1 MKTIMFV
8 LLVITSLNLYA
19 TDLKIT
25 DAKIRLVPPT
35 SSVSALF
42 MKIKNNTKKDL
53 KITSIE
59 SNISKT
65 VELHNMI
72 MDNGGMQ
79 MRPVENIELKA
90 NSITELKRGGLHV
103 MFIELKKPLK
113 DGDIHKIKIN
123 LDDKTSVTINAKV
136 QVID

>member
-1 MKTIMFV
+1 MKAIMFV
-8 LLVITSLNLYA
+8 LLIITSLNLYA

-59 SNISKT
+59 SNISKI

-103 MFIELKKPLK
+103 MFIELKKPLR

>member
-1 MKTIMFV
+1 MKAIMFV
-8 LLVITSLNLYA
+8 LLIITSLNLYA

-59 SNISKT
+59 SNISKI